1 MSNINNLKE
10 KVLSG
15 INISKQEAMTL
26 WNSDYNELCSSADE
40 IRRHFCENRFD
51 ICTIING
58 KSGKCTENCKF
69 CAQSSFYHT
78 HADEYPLLDT
88 ESIVNEAVSN
98 SEQGILRFSIVT
110 SGKRLSD
117 LEVNKM
123 CETIRE
129 IHKKTNISVC
139 VSFGLLNEEQYKK
152 LKNAGVSRV
161 HNNLETSE
169 NYFKNVCTSHTF
181 EDKIHAVKAAQN
193 AGLSVC
199 SGGIM
204 GLGETDEDRT
214 DMAFTLRELGIKSV
228 PINMLNPIPG
238 TPFEN
243 NQKLTEKDMCRICA
257 VYRFILPDASIRLA
271 GGRGL
276 MESKGKGC
284 FKSGAYSAISGNML
298 TTSGI
303 TIKTDMKLL
312 KELNY
317 RTALCNE

>member
-117 LEVNKM
+117 SEVNKM

-129 IHKKTNISVC
+129 IHKKQIFPSVFHSDCLMKNNI
-139 VSFGLLNEEQYKK
+139 KI
-152 LKNAGVSRV
+152 KNAGVSRV

-276 MESKGKGC
+276 MESKGKEC
-284 FKSGAYSAISGNML
+284 FKSGANSAISGNML